1 MTHMAEPSRMSSE
14 LARHHQLHG
23 VQPVLTVADLPA
35 AVRYF
40 SEVLGFDVD
49 FVYGDPPAHARVK
62 IGDGT
67 QGQPIYI
74 HLSLPNEDEAGR
86 LPTGELRIHVGHD
99 VDGLCEV
106 YRARGAEVVQEPT
119 SQAWGLR
126 EFLLREPHGHCL
138 RFCAESGAALDEPAS
153 DG

>member
-1 MTHMAEPSRMSSE
+1 MRSE
-14 LARHHQLHG
+14 LAHQHQLHG

-49 FVYGDPPAHARVK
+49 FVYGDPPVHARVK
-62 IGDGT
+62 TGDGT

-74 HLSLPNEDEAGR
+74 HLSPPGDDEAGR

-99 VDGLCEV
+99 LDGLCEV
-106 YRARGAEVVQEPT
+106 YRSRGAEIVQQPIN
-119 SQAWGLR
+119 QPWGLR
-126 EFLLREPHGHCL
+126 EFLLREPQGHFL
-138 RFCAESGAALDEPAS
+138 RFCAESCPALPDTGR
-153 DG
+153 DD